1 MCGRFTA
8 LFSPAE
14 LAEVY
19 GVDGVEALALRPSRY
34 NVCPTQEVL
43 AIREDSSG
51 RRLVS
56 PLRWGLVPHWAKDL
70 SVGTKMINARSETVH
85 EKPAFRSAI
94 KTRRCIIQ
102 GSGWYE
108 WAAVSGKKI
117 PYYFT
122 RRDGTPCSFAGIWE
136 IWRAPEG
143 ELIETCSI
151 LTTDAN
157 ELVRSVHDRMPVLLA
172 PEDFGPWL
180 DLELTNPVE
189 VQHLYRPFAED
200 HLQVWEVATVVNS
213 TRHNTEEC
221 IKPMLTQ
228 ATLF

>member
-43 AIREDSSG
+43 AVREDSSG

-70 SVGTKMINARSETVH
+70 SLGAKMINARSETVH
-85 EKPAFRSAI
+85 EKPAFRAI
-94 KTRRCIIQ
+94 KTRRCIIP

-108 WAAVSGKKI
+108 WAAAPGRKI

-122 RRDGTPCSFAGIWE
+122 RRDQAPCSFAGLWE
-136 IWRAPEG
+136 SWKSPEG
-143 ELIETCSI
+143 EVVETCSI
-151 LTTDAN
+151 LTTGAN
-157 ELVRSVHDRMPVLLA
+157 EILASIHDRMPVLLA
-172 PEDFGPWL
+172 PGDFGLWL
-180 DLELTNPVE
+180 DQGITNPANL
-189 VQHLYRPFAED
+189 QHLYRPFPAD
-200 HLQVWEVATVVNS
+200 QLQKWEVSPLVNS
-213 TRHNTEEC
+213 TRNNTPEC
-221 IKPMLTQ
+221 IEPVRKQ
-228 ATLF
+228 GTLL